1 MNGQLQHL
9 TFYYD
14 LFARIIFITPVHWS
28 YLHSSFMTC
37 IAQSSHSSLVLGG
50 GEFIHPF
57 LRIGEKWSSGKNTQG
72 TRKWTCLMGDT
83 FSNGPCSYY
92 YCASLPECIP
102 YHHMLLDES
111 EHVSSGGS
119 EGAMRR
125 ISGNHIFGTKQ
136 RSSVSKWAKEESTH
150 SKHLSYN
157 YHHCYTYLV
166 HGLSF
171 EGCCWLFKHKSLQVM
186 SKVIKTFSHG
196 DPPSLKGRS
205 QERRT

>member
-111 EHVSSGGS
+111 EHVSSGGVWGCDEKNLRKS
-119 EGAMRR
+119 YIRDQTKIKCFKMSQRR
-125 ISGNHIFGTKQ
+125 
-136 RSSVSKWAKEESTH
+136 
-150 SKHLSYN
+150 KHTLQ
-157 YHHCYTYLV
+157 T
-166 HGLSF
+166 
-171 EGCCWLFKHKSLQVM
+171 SL
-186 SKVIKTFSHG
+186 I
-196 DPPSLKGRS
+196 
-205 QERRT
+205 